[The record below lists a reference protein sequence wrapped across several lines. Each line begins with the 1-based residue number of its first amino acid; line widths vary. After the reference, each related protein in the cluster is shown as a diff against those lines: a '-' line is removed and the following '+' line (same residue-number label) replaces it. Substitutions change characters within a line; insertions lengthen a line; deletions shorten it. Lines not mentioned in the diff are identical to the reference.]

1 LSTVAETESRHST
14 AGKTKGTFVEVYTPR
29 GVQIVN
35 VLFWLGGLS
44 GVALGILVI
53 NQGFFEISSDLQFL
67 LYLEGVPL
75 AVLGAAMFVA
85 ATGLTSGASWS
96 MYAAKRLSAIMIL
109 WSAIGAGVAA
119 YLSANMSGIDFAP
132 TLYGIVAWM
141 LIFGIG
147 GGTVTLF
154 YLSRYGTSV
163 RRYAKYVTQ
172 EVITPESTDARVTT
186 VEVPLPRTS
195 VVTVRR
201 PVAVLRPFCW
211 HCGSVLL
218 MSDQVCPKCGAN
230 RETDSDYVWR

>member
-14 AGKTKGTFVEVYTPR
+14 AGRTKGTFVEVYTPR

-186 VEVPLPRTS
+186 VEVPRPGTS
-195 VVTVRR
+195 VVTVQR
-201 PVAVLRPFCW
+201 PVVVLRPFCW
-211 HCGSVLL
+211 HCGSVLGT
-218 MSDQVCPKCGAN
+218 SDQVCPKCGAD
-230 RETDSDYVWR
+230 REQDYVWR